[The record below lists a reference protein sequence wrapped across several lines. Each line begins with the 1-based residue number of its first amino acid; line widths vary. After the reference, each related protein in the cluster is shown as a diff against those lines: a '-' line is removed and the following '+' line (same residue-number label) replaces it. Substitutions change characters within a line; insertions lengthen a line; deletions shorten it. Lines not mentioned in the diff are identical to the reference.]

1 MQYFDPK
8 QFADCSIEQRDDC
21 HTFLIPP
28 ERSSSLI
35 PWLGVERAKA
45 FSAVSPYA
53 SIQSDLDG
61 RDSNYWQMLLWDH
74 QNRQLIGGQRLLF
87 ATSAVQLTER
97 HSYLEHCYPGLAQ
110 RLLQEGES
118 YAEVG
123 RTFVLP
129 QYQCG
134 NWLKELIRGFFR
146 IPEAKGINLV
156 LGLISFNHLQ
166 LSSVVVDQFIAALES
181 SLFCGKIQL
190 PLPRF
195 PYNHCSD
202 GSHSLC
208 WDGNGLLPLQKEL
221 RLIDQAFKLP
231 PVLRPYRALCSVKY
245 EGATVAK
252 TYNNIIQLLFSGRPG
267 LIARQQRRR
276 LEVYPGLCNS

>member
-1 MQYFDPK
+1 MQYFDPIR
-8 QFADCSIEQRDDC
+8 FADCLIEQRDDC

-45 FSAVSPYA
+45 FCAVSPYA

-110 RLLQEGES
+110 RLLQEDES

-123 RTFVLP
+123 RTFVAP

-156 LGLISFNHLQ
+156 LGLVSFNHLR
-166 LSSVVVDQFIAALES
+166 LKPVAVDLFIAALES
-181 SLFCGKIQL
+181 GLFRGNIQL
-190 PLPRF
+190 PPARF
-195 PYNHCSD
+195 PYNYCH
-202 GSHSLC
+202 GERQNLN
-208 WDGNGLLPLQKEL
+208 WDGHRLLPLQIQL
-221 RLIDQAFKLP
+221 NMVDPAFKLP

-252 TYNNIIQLLFSGRPG
+252 TYNNIIQLLFSGRPS
-267 LIARQQRRR
+267 LIAGQQRRR
-276 LEVYPGLCNS
+276 LGAYPGP